1 MTAPVS
7 ARAARSTERADAEMW
22 RAAGI
27 LLCAA
32 VLAGLDATIVNVG
45 IDAVARDLGAPLST
59 VQWVMTGYLLAV
71 SVVMPISGWVSERFG
86 AKRTWLFSVAVFV
99 GGSALCGLAWSA
111 PALIAFRVVQGI
123 GGGMMQPVGQAMVAQ
138 AAGPSRMGRVMAVT
152 SVPVMFAPVLG
163 PVLGGLIV
171 QGLDWR
177 WMFLVNLPIGAA
189 VLLVAVRWLPSIGA
203 RTPQNRLD
211 LRGLVLISPGL
222 AALVYGF
229 TAAGE
234 AGGFTAPGT
243 LAPLLLGAALLVAYA
258 VHALRG
264 AEVPLIDLRFFA
276 RRGFAAA
283 TGNSFLLGAS
293 LYSSMLLIPLY
304 YQQVQQV
311 SALAAGLLL
320 APQAFG
326 TAITTYLAGRLTDR
340 LGPRPLLLTGIGA
353 ALAGTLA
360 FTQLAAGPPGWLLTA
375 SLVLRGIGMGLTMAP
390 GMTAVYR
397 SVARH
402 EAPRAASALNVLN
415 RVGGSLGTAL
425 LVVVLQNG
433 DPNPAAAFGDT
444 FWWAFGLTALSLV
457 PAFLFPSREGEST

>member
-1 MTAPVS
+1 MTAPAS
-7 ARAARSTERADAEMW
+7 ARAAKSAGGTDAEMW

-45 IDAVARDLGAPLST
+45 IDAVAQDLSAPLST
-59 VQWVMTGYLLAV
+59 VQWVLTGYLLAV
-71 SVVMPISGWVSERFG
+71 SVVVPVSGWAAERFG
-86 AKRTWLFSVAVFV
+86 AKRMWLCSVAVFV

-123 GGGMMQPVGQAMVAQ
+123 GGGMMQPIGQAMVAQ

-163 PVLGGLIV
+163 PVLGGLVV

-189 VLLVAVRWLPSIGA
+189 VLLVAVRWLPSIGS
-203 RTPQNRLD
+203 RVPQNRLD

-229 TAAGE
+229 TVAGD

-243 LAPLLLGAALLVAYA
+243 LLPLLLGVALLVAYV
-258 VHALRG
+258 VHALRSAG
-264 AEVPLIDLRFFA
+264 VPLIDLRFFA

-293 LYSSMLLIPLY
+293 LYSSMLLISLY

-311 SALAAGLLL
+311 NALEAGLLL
-320 APQAFG
+320 APQALG

-340 LGPRPLLLTGIGA
+340 LGPRPLLLTGISA
-353 ALAGTLA
+353 SLVGTLA

-390 GMTAVYR
+390 GMAAVYS

-402 EAPRAASALNVLN
+402 EAPRAASAVNVLN

-433 DPNPAAAFGDT
+433 DPDPAVAFGDT
-444 FWWAFGLTALSLV
+444 FWWAFGLSALSLV
-457 PAFLFPSREGEST
+457 PAFLFPSRKGE

>member
-1 MTAPVS
+1 MTA
-7 ARAARSTERADAEMW
+7 RTAARPAEHTDAELW
-22 RAAGI
+22 RTAGI

-71 SVVMPISGWVSERFG
+71 SVVMPLSGWASERFG
-86 AKRTWLFSVAVFV
+86 AKRMWLCAVALFIV
-99 GGSALCGLAWSA
+99 GSALCGLAWSA

-123 GGGMMQPVGQAMVAQ
+123 GGGLMQPIGQAMVAQ
-138 AAGPSRMGRVMAVT
+138 AAGPARMGRIMAVT
-152 SVPVMFAPVLG
+152 SVPVLFAPVLG

-177 WMFLVNLPIGAA
+177 WMFLVNLPIGAVVLA
-189 VLLVAVRWLPSIGA
+189 VAARSLPPIGA
-203 RTPQNRLD
+203 RMPQNRLD
-211 LRGLVLISPGL
+211 LLGLLLISPGL
-222 AALVYGF
+222 AAVVYGF
-229 TAAGE
+229 TAVG
-234 AGGFTAPGT
+234 AGGGFAAPGA
-243 LAPLLLGAALLVAYA
+243 LLPLLLGAALLIAYA

-264 AEVPLIDLRFFA
+264 RGTPLIDLRFFA

-320 APQAFG
+320 APQALG
-326 TAITTYLAGRLTDR
+326 TALTTYLAGRLADR
-340 LGPRPLLLTGIGA
+340 FGPRPLLLAGIA
-353 ALAGTLA
+353 ASLLGTLA
-360 FTQLAAGPPGWLLTA
+360 FTQLAAQPPDWLLTA

-390 GMTAVYR
+390 GMAAVYR
-397 SVARH
+397 SVTRQ

-425 LVVVLQNG
+425 LVVVLQSG
-433 DPNPAAAFGDT
+433 DPGPAAFGEA

-457 PAFLFPSREGEST
+457 PAFLFPARQGEPA

>member
-1 MTAPVS
+1 MTASTGV
-7 ARAARSTERADAEMW
+7 RAARSAEQTDAEL
-22 RAAGI
+22 RRTAGI

-45 IDAVARDLGAPLST
+45 IDAVANDLGAPLST

-71 SVVMPISGWVSERFG
+71 SVVMPMSGWASERFG
-86 AKRTWLFSVAVFV
+86 AKRMWLLSVA
-99 GGSALCGLAWSA
+99 
-111 PALIAFRVVQGI
+111 LIVFRVVQGI
-123 GGGMMQPVGQAMVAQ
+123 GGGMMQPIGQAMVAQ
-138 AAGPSRMGRVMAVT
+138 AAGPSRMGRIMAVS

-163 PVLGGLIV
+163 PVLGGVIV

-177 WMFLVNLPIGAA
+177 WMFLVNLPIGAV
-189 VLLVAVRWLPSIGA
+189 VLLIAVRSLPSIGA
-203 RTPQNRLD
+203 RSTQTRLD

-222 AALVYGF
+222 AAVVYGF

-234 AGGFTAPGT
+234 VRGFTEPG
-243 LAPLLLGAALLVAYA
+243 AFVPLLLGGALLGTYA

-264 AEVPLIDLRFFA
+264 DAAPLIDLRLFA

-283 TGNSFLLGAS
+283 TSNSFLLGAS

-311 SALAAGLLL
+311 SALDAGLLL
-320 APQAFG
+320 APQALG
-326 TAITTYLAGRLTDR
+326 TAITTYLAGRLADR
-340 LGPRPLLLTGIGA
+340 IGPRPLLVTGIVVS
-353 ALAGTLA
+353 LAGTFA
-360 FTQLAAGPPGWLLTA
+360 FTQLATQPPVWLLVA
-375 SLVLRGIGMGLTMAP
+375 SLVVRGIGMGLTMAP
-390 GMTAVYR
+390 GMAAVYR

-415 RVGGSLGTAL
+415 RIGGSLGTAV

-433 DPNPAAAFGDT
+433 DPDPAVAFGTT
-444 FWWAFGLTALSLV
+444 FWWASGITALSLV
-457 PAFLFPSREGEST
+457 PAFLFPSRQKETA

>member
-1 MTAPVS
+1 MTASTGV
-7 ARAARSTERADAEMW
+7 RAARSAEQTDAEL
-22 RAAGI
+22 RRTAGI

-45 IDAVARDLGAPLST
+45 IDAVANDLGAPLST

-71 SVVMPISGWVSERFG
+71 SVVMPMTGWASERFG
-86 AKRTWLFSVAVFV
+86 AKRMWLLSVALFV
-99 GGSALCGLAWSA
+99 GGSALCGLAQSA
-111 PALIAFRVVQGI
+111 AALIAFRVVQGI
-123 GGGMMQPVGQAMVAQ
+123 GGGMMQPIGQAMVAQ
-138 AAGPSRMGRVMAVT
+138 AAGPSRMGRIMAVS

-163 PVLGGLIV
+163 PVLGGVIV

-177 WMFLVNLPIGAA
+177 WMFLVNLPIGAV
-189 VLLVAVRWLPSIGA
+189 VLMIAVRSLPSIGA
-203 RTPQNRLD
+203 RSPQNRLD

-222 AALVYGF
+222 AAVVYGF

-234 AGGFTAPGT
+234 ARGFAEPGAF
-243 LAPLLLGAALLVAYA
+243 APLLLGAALLATYA

-264 AEVPLIDLRFFA
+264 DATPLIDLRLFA

-283 TGNSFLLGAS
+283 TSNSFLLGAS

-311 SALAAGLLL
+311 SALDAGLLL
-320 APQAFG
+320 APQALG
-326 TAITTYLAGRLTDR
+326 TAITTYLAGRLADR
-340 LGPRPLLLTGIGA
+340 IGPRPLLVTGIVVS
-353 ALAGTLA
+353 LAGTFA
-360 FTQLAAGPPGWLLTA
+360 FTQLATQPPVWLLVA
-375 SLVLRGIGMGLTMAP
+375 SLVVRGIGMGLTMAP
-390 GMTAVYR
+390 GMAAVYR

-415 RVGGSLGTAL
+415 RIGGSLGTAV

-433 DPNPAAAFGDT
+433 DPDPAVAFGTT
-444 FWWAFGLTALSLV
+444 FWWASGITALSLV
-457 PAFLFPSREGEST
+457 PAFLFPSRQKETA